1 MQYILI
7 LILSSILL
15 FLTRVISVRLNL
27 FDVPDNVKIHKDK
40 VTNIAGLAL
49 IPFSFF
55 IIFYFE
61 FNDIIIKTL
70 YLFIIVV
77 LIGLID
83 DINNIKPIF
92 KLLAL
97 FLPIYLFTVYVG
109 EVKTL
114 GYYEYFNLNL
124 GYFSLIFTVLCI
136 FLLTNAF
143 NYIDGIDG
151 LFATNVI
158 ITLIFFQFLTYE
170 TYNLF
175 TSLSIFLFVYL
186 LFNINFLKVFPK
198 QFIGDSG
205 SLGLGFLIS
214 TLLIIYTQIENI
226 LHPSVVI
233 WFVAFVVYEFLTINI
248 IRIKLKKNIFKRDLN
263 FIFNLLSKNYSKTKS
278 LIICNILHISLC
290 SISLIIHYSKIYL
303 FSLILFFILFI
314 FYLIFRLRQI

>member
-1 MQYILI
+1 MQYIFL
-7 LILSSILL
+7 LILSSFLL
-15 FLTRVISVRLNL
+15 LLTRVISVRLNL

-40 VTNIAGLAL
+40 VPNIAGLAL

-55 IIFYFE
+55 IIYYFE

-97 FLPIYLFTVYVG
+97 FLPIYFFTVYVG

-151 LFATNVI
+151 LFATNVL

-214 TLLIIYTQIENI
+214 TFLIIYTQIENI

-314 FYLIFRLRQI
+314 FYLIFRIRQI

>member
-1 MQYILI
+1 MQYIFL
-7 LILSSILL
+7 LILSSFLL
-15 FLTRVISVRLNL
+15 LLTRVISVRLNL

-114 GYYEYFNLNL
+114 GNYEYFNLNL

>member
-1 MQYILI
+1 MQYIFL
-7 LILSSILL
+7 LILSSFLL
-15 FLTRVISVRLNL
+15 LLTRVISVRLNL